1 MDLTNRE
8 AFFEA
13 KSRIEK
19 AKVKISDSELYTI
32 LIKANKFSSYTE
44 IITNFDKNLAEPQ
57 YFFQKLDEI
66 IAGKPIQYAINLAS
80 FLDFDLYI
88 DERVLIPRPETEGL
102 VLLVKDI
109 ILSNKIKHDTIL
121 DVCTG
126 SGCIALFMKGIFPDS
141 KVYASDKSKDAL
153 DVAKI
158 NDETFNGNIIF
169 LRGDKLKPIIK
180 EKVKLDVLIS
190 NPPYVENKK
199 DIESKVKKY
208 EPMKAIYS
216 RVGEKF
222 YLNYF
227 KNYKKVMK
235 DKFIM
240 AFEINYDQEDVL
252 TKAIE
257 KYFKDIKDL
266 KFKFYKDIYGLNRY
280 LIILRGYENANL

>member
-13 KSRIEK
+13 KNRIEK

-80 FLDFDLYI
+80 FLDFDLYV

-141 KVYASDKSKDAL
+141 KV
-153 DVAKI
+153 
-158 NDETFNGNIIF
+158 
-169 LRGDKLKPIIK
+169 
-180 EKVKLDVLIS
+180 
-190 NPPYVENKK
+190 
-199 DIESKVKKY
+199 
-208 EPMKAIYS
+208 
-216 RVGEKF
+216 
-222 YLNYF
+222 
-227 KNYKKVMK
+227 
-235 DKFIM
+235 
-240 AFEINYDQEDVL
+240 
-252 TKAIE
+252 
-257 KYFKDIKDL
+257 
-266 KFKFYKDIYGLNRY
+266 
-280 LIILRGYENANL
+280 